1 MIHRAL
7 LSAIAACFA
16 VAACSEKPAEAPKPQ
31 AAAVV
36 PLPPEAPKAAAASA
50 NQDATKSPQVPVSGL
65 KGCKKGNCKVK
76 LTVTTDKD
84 GNCTAVAK
92 DPYAR
97 GVWVGKPTPQTDVDI
112 VWEIVGSGNWVFD
125 AKGVDFGGN
134 SIFKNPQPDPSKK
147 KFTWTDENKDTGT
160 HNYSI
165 NLVDPQSKKKCAK
178 DPSIV
183 NGVVQ
188 PD

>member
-16 VAACSEKPAEAPKPQ
+16 VAACTEKPAEAPKPQ

-50 NQDATKSPQVPVSGL
+50 NQDAKPPEVKQAAPLRGCVHGKCKIDIQVTEGATPCATATPDPLPVFE
-65 KGCKKGNCKVK
+65 GNKN
-76 LTVTTDKD
+76 D
-84 GNCTAVAK
+84 
-92 DPYAR
+92 
-97 GVWVGKPTPQTDVDI
+97 DI
-112 VWEIVGSGNWVFD
+112 KWSISTQGWKFASNGIEFASNNQFSNPV
-125 AKGVDFGGN
+125 GGN
-134 SIFKNPQPDPSKK
+134 TNNFK
-147 KFTWTDENKDTGT
+147 WKDANSDKNTHKYKIHVVNGT
-160 HNYSI
+160 
-165 NLVDPQSKKKCAK
+165 KKCDV

-183 NGVVQ
+183 NGVIQ